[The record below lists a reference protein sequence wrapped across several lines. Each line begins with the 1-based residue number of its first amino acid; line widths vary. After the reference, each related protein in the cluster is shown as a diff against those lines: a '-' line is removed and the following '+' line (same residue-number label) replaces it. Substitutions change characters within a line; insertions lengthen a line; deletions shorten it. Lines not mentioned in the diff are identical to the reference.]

1 KAFDAE
7 SHQHILM
14 GLKQRGVD
22 PHIINLIK
30 NMYENIYTCITTKD
44 EKSDAIKIL
53 KAVKQGDPMSP
64 LLFNLVL
71 DPLLCRLEKKGKGY
85 QHGKYHITAT
95 AFADH
100 LVLLSDSCEGRTENI
115 KILET
120 FCNLTGLKT
129 QGEK

>member
-1 KAFDAE
+1 KTFDTV

-14 GLKQRGVD
+14 GLKQRRVD

-44 EKSDAIKIL
+44 EKSDPLKIL
-53 KAVKQGDPMSP
+53 SGVKQGDPKSR

-71 DPLLCRLEKKGKGY
+71 DPLLCRLERKGKGY
-85 QHGKYHITAT
+85 QRGKYHITAT
-95 AFADH
+95 AFADD
-100 LVLLSDSCEGRTENI
+100 LVLLSDSWEGRAQNL

-120 FCNLTGLKT
+120 FCDLTGLKT